1 MDTNEK
7 MDQMLF
13 TNLIMMFQTAAMQH
27 MGKLK
32 NPLTDK
38 IERDLDQ
45 AKISIDI
52 IEMLQRKT
60 EGRRDE
66 YENKLIKSV
75 LQELKLN
82 YVYEKDRKDEDQTK
96 EANAGETGGDDDIS
110 DEKNEKKEE

>member
-1 MDTNEK
+1 MDTNRN

-13 TNLIMMFQTAAMQH
+13 TNLVIMFQTAAMQH

-52 IEMLQRKT
+52 LEMLQRKT
-60 EGRRDE
+60 EGKRDE
-66 YENKLIKSV
+66 YENKLMKSV
-75 LQELKLN
+75 LQELRLN
-82 YVYEKDRKDEDQTK
+82 YVYERDRKNEDQTGK
-96 EANAGETGGDDDIS
+96 TTEEKTGDTDETS
-110 DEKNEKKEE
+110 DVTNEKKEE